1 MPPDACKNEAM
12 AKSRFGGVRERGK
25 NRLESEAGVSGS
37 WLEQRF
43 RAKDSEK

>member
-1 MPPDACKNEAM
+1 MPPDASKNRPKAE
-12 AKSRFGGVRERGK
+12 SRFGGVRERGK
-25 NRLESEAGVSGS
+25 NRPESEAGVSGS